1 MYKIQIVDVF
11 NKEILIEEDHNDLNF
26 ISELFN
32 TSQNPNVIDC
42 LITDS
47 MNRTRRCKF
56 VTCSMI
62 DDGRDTICKM
72 FFKTK
77 PMNIQV

>member
-1 MYKIQIVDVF
+1 VDDF

-32 TSQNPNVIDC
+32 TSQNPNAIDC

-62 DDGRDTICKM
+62 DDGRDTICKI